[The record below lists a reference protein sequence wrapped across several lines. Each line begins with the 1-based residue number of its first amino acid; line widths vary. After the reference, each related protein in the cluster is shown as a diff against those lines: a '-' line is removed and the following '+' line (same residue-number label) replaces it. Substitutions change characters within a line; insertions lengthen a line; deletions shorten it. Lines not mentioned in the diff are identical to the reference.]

1 MTHVR
6 VDNLRVS
13 VPGKNLLDGLDL
25 DFSPGQLVG
34 LIGPNGAGKT
44 TLIKA
49 LAGFRAADHGSVNW
63 NGKKLSRWTARE
75 RAASCGY
82 MPQHY
87 VFAWDYSVRDLIEM
101 GAARAAATD
110 AAIQSTV
117 DAHELQPLVDRR
129 WSTLSGGERAR
140 SLLASVMVTSPP
152 LLLVD
157 EPGASLDIRHRIELL
172 SRLRIAAASATVIVV
187 MHDLELAVRY
197 CDRLVLLA
205 NGGIV
210 QDAPAAQVIHPGA
223 LDATFGVR
231 FQRVALRPE
240 CEAVLG
246 IPPAV
251 WRDDAPRT

>member
-1 MTHVR
+1 MTHVC
-6 VDNLRVS
+6 VDNLRVA
-13 VPGKNLLDGLDL
+13 VPGKNLLDGLDI

-49 LAGFRAADHGSVNW
+49 LAGFRAADQGAVSW
-63 NGKKLSRWTARE
+63 SGKELPRWTARE
-75 RAASCGY
+75 RAAACGY

-87 VFAWDYSVRDLIEM
+87 VFAWDYRVRDLIEM

-110 AAIQSTV
+110 SAIDAAV
-117 DAHELQPLVDRR
+117 DAHELQQLVDRR

-172 SRLRIAAASATVIVV
+172 SRLRRAAASATVIVV

-197 CDRLVLLA
+197 CDRLVLMA
-205 NGGIV
+205 NGRIV
-210 QDAPAAQVIHPGA
+210 QDAPAADVIHPGT

-231 FQRVALRPE
+231 FQRVTLRPE
-240 CEAVLG
+240 CDAVLG

-251 WRDDAPRT
+251 WSEGSPRP